1 MEELLGNSKEYDLEN
16 VKELEYSPLKGKSML
31 FLGSSITYG
40 YGSEALAFPEY
51 LGKRNSMTILKEAV
65 SGTTLCD
72 NEESYIRRL
81 KKVDTSLHFD
91 LFMCQLSTND
101 VGWNKPLG
109 EISKSFNI
117 DDFNQDTIAGAIEYI
132 IGYVKKVFN
141 AQVSFYT
148 SPYYGN
154 EMYFKMTQ
162 LLNDI
167 KKKWNIIVVDMYN
180 DKEFN
185 NISKDTFNLYMK
197 DPIHPTKAGYLKWF
211 TPKMEEVLY
220 KEVK

>member
-1 MEELLGNSKEYDLEN
+1 MDIISGNSNSYNLYNVEELEN
-16 VKELEYSPLKGKSML
+16 SPLKGMNAL

-40 YGSEALAFPEY
+40 YGSEAIAFPEY
-51 LGKRNSMTILKEAV
+51 LSKRNGMTFIKEAV

-81 KKVDTSLHFD
+81 KKIDTSLHFD

-109 EISKSFNI
+109 EVSDSFDI
-117 DDFNQDTIAGAIEYI
+117 DTFDQNTIAGAIEYI
-132 IGYVKKVFN
+132 IGYVKKTFN
-141 AQVSFYT
+141 SIVSFYT

-154 EMYFKMTQ
+154 DMYYEMTQ
-162 LLNDI
+162 LLLKI
-167 KKKWNIIVVDMYN
+167 KDKWGIIVIDMYN

-185 NISKDTFNLYMK
+185 DIPHVMHNFYMK
-197 DPIHPTKAGYLKWF
+197 DPIHPTKAGYLEWI

-220 KEVK
+220 KEIK

>member
-1 MEELLGNSKEYDLEN
+1 MDKISGNSPSYNLNNIEELEN
-16 VKELEYSPLKGKSML
+16 SPLKGMSIL

-40 YGSEALAFPEY
+40 YGSDAIAFPEY
-51 LGKRNSMTILKEAV
+51 IAKRNSMTYLKEAV

-81 KKVDTSLHFD
+81 KKIDTSLHFD

-109 EISKSFNI
+109 EISNSFNI
-117 DDFNQDTIAGAIEYI
+117 DDFDQNTIAGAIEYI
-132 IGYVKKVFN
+132 IGYVRKTFN
-141 AQVSFYT
+141 AKVSFYT

-154 EMYFKMTQ
+154 DMYYKMTQ
-162 LLNDI
+162 LLLKI
-167 KKKWNIIVVDMYN
+167 KDKWNITVIDMYN

-185 NISKDTFNLYMK
+185 DIPDYLRNFYMV
-197 DPIHPTKAGYLKWF
+197 DPIHPSKAGYLEWF
-211 TPKMEEVLY
+211 TPKMEEALY
-220 KEVK
+220 KSVK